1 MVTRSI
7 PKRTR
12 FFFAVE
18 GDSEQSFIKWLQ
30 GLTDQRGLF
39 VHLDSRPLGGG
50 GYSSMLKQA
59 HVYRERG
66 LSNGRYK
73 GSFLLVDEDRATSG
87 DDWSVEKLRGE
98 ASSHKI
104 DLCCQRPNFEG
115 LLLRMMPGKERL
127 APDAS
132 GVASQLVSAWPTYKK
147 PANARDLGGK
157 YSLDD
162 LTRIASLDL
171 DLQGMLKTIGLIQ

>member
-18 GDSEQSFIKWLQ
+18 GESEQSFIKWLQ
-30 GLTDQRGLF
+30 GLTDQQGLS
-39 VHLDSRPLGGG
+39 VHLHCQSLGGG

-66 LSNGRYK
+66 LSNGKYK

-87 DDWSVEKLRGE
+87 DDWSIEQLKQE
-98 ASSHKI
+98 ASCHNIS
-104 DLCCQRPNFEG
+104 LCCQRPNFEA
-115 LLLRMMPGKERL
+115 LLLRMMPGKERSSR
-127 APDAS
+127 DAS
-132 GVASQLVSAWPTYKK
+132 AVASQLAAAWPTYRK
-147 PANARDLGGK
+147 PVNARDLGGK
-157 YSLDD
+157 YTLDD
-162 LTRIASLDL
+162 LTRIASLEP
-171 DLQGMLKTIGLIQ
+171 DLQGMLKSIGLIQ

>member
-1 MVTRSI
+1 
-7 PKRTR
+7 
-12 FFFAVE
+12 
-18 GDSEQSFIKWLQ
+18 
-30 GLTDQRGLF
+30 
-39 VHLDSRPLGGG
+39 
-50 GYSSMLKQA
+50 MLKRA
-59 HVYRERG
+59 RACRERG
-66 LSNGRYK
+66 LSNGKYK

-87 DDWSVEKLRGE
+87 DDWSVEKLRRE
-98 ASSHKI
+98 ASSRKI

-147 PANARDLGGK
+147 PANARDLGDK

-162 LTRIASLDL
+162 LTRIASLEP
-171 DLQGMLKTIGLIQ
+171 DLQVMLKSIGLIQ